1 MASKTPI
8 VRSIT
13 VESVSSNVAG
23 VCEQIL
29 LELQANKFS
38 EEDVFAVHLSL
49 QEAFLN
55 ALKHG
60 NKMDS
65 AKEIRIDY
73 SVGLD
78 RIEILM
84 TDEGEGFDPES
95 VPDPRSGENLYRIEG
110 RGLFLIRSYMDVVE
124 FNERGNRVRMVRYK
138 EKPALEESSGQ
149 IRA

>member
-8 VRSIT
+8 IRSIT

-138 EKPALEESSGQ
+138 EKPPLEESSGQ